1 MNGAKIP
8 GYQSITICIIK
19 DIANVIPEIFFERR
33 GVGGVGVG
41 GGRRGGFLETTIIKF
56 TSRTLLYLYLCAN
69 WKMLYNLLL
78 LT

>member
-33 GVGGVGVG
+33 GVGGWGWGVVG
-41 GGRRGGFLETTIIKF
+41 GEDF
-56 TSRTLLYLYLCAN
+56 
-69 WKMLYNLLL
+69 
-78 LT
+78 

>member
-33 GVGGVGVG
+33 GVGGWGWGVVG
-41 GGRRGGFLETTIIKF
+41 GEDFQRQRL
-56 TSRTLLYLYLCAN
+56 
-69 WKMLYNLLL
+69 
-78 LT
+78 